1 MRSLPTNVAESV
13 SNIRWGFDC
22 YLENFEEFTC
32 SPNKA
37 FGSGGPGREETAERI
52 RRAVKRMDSKAEDK
66 AIRDGMRVETSEL
79 WWNFPE
85 LQLLGDHFGR
95 AALRN
100 EGRGSPGITDPPSEV
115 EALRLAKAML
125 AHVPGRTLLAGIP
138 GADRLNREW
147 ESVALSSALA
157 YQYLSAPSRP
167 VLREYIRRSRSSREY
182 FDALDLIWE
191 ELSSLGKATR
201 PLIKWR
207 QEVDSGKRRRPRRRP
222 HRPATLTKLLSDL
235 NIQVTIEILRRVGI
249 PPEGS
254 GGSGCDIVSRALAT
268 SQDKA
273 LHLSW
278 DTVKGIW
285 QANFW
290 GKPFKAVVVKHSE
303 AISPEQHE
311 ARLMGQRILVRIIVR
326 AHMGRQTASLEAEQ
340 DGGEE
345 E

>member
-22 YLENFEEFTC
+22 YLENIEEVAC

-52 RRAVKRMDSKAEDK
+52 HRAVKRMDSKAEGK

-79 WWNFPE
+79 WWDFPE

-100 EGRGSPGITDPPSEV
+100 EGRGSPGITDPPSEE

-167 VLREYIRRSRSSREY
+167 VLREYIRRSRSNRGY
-182 FDALDLIWE
+182 FDALDLVWG

-222 HRPATLTKLLSDL
+222 HRPA
-235 NIQVTIEILRRVGI
+235 R
-249 PPEGS
+249 
-254 GGSGCDIVSRALAT
+254 
-268 SQDKA
+268 
-273 LHLSW
+273 
-278 DTVKGIW
+278 
-285 QANFW
+285 
-290 GKPFKAVVVKHSE
+290 
-303 AISPEQHE
+303 
-311 ARLMGQRILVRIIVR
+311 
-326 AHMGRQTASLEAEQ
+326 
-340 DGGEE
+340 
-345 E
+345 